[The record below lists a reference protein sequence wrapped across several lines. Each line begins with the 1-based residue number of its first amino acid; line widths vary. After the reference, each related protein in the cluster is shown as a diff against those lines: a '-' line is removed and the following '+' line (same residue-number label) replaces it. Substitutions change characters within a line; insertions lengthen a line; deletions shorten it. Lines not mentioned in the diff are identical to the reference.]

1 MRNIQLYKD
10 TKKIDRPILQDFSD
24 SYSTSSVNSDTEN
37 LVMPQIEDSYTDM

>member
-10 TKKIDRPILQDFSD
+10 NKPNDRPIPQDFSD
-24 SYSTSSVNSDTEN
+24 SDSSSSLNSDTEN